1 MALKKAAVAVRPK
14 SFAIKGALLP
24 MTLLELKSLNADQVR
39 EELTLK
45 VESAPDFF
53 SGTPVV
59 LSVENLTNANS
70 DFLGAVVA
78 LCEQLG
84 FRLAGIKGSEPWLS
98 PFTAHLRLG
107 LFPAGKGRVA
117 DDLDTPLEAVK
128 ATNLDASKENPSKE
142 QDITTEQPAPKT
154 IIEVRETTVVT
165 PSKTITTPVRSG
177 QQIYSEGDLI
187 VLAPVSAGAELLA
200 VGNIHVYSP
209 LRGRALAGV
218 QGDESAR
225 IFCMSQEAELVSIA
239 GHFMIDEILRKASW
253 KTAAQVFF
261 ERGELHV
268 EALQIATA

>member
-1 MALKKAAVAVRPK
+1 MALKKAAVAVRPQ

-24 MTLLELKSLNADQVR
+24 MTLLELKSLSADAVR
-39 EELTLK
+39 AELTLK

-59 LSVENLTNANS
+59 LSVENLAGANS
-70 DFLGAVVA
+70 DFLSAVVT

-84 FRLAGIKGSEPWLS
+84 FRLAGIKGSEPWL
-98 PFTAHLRLG
+98 PAFTASLRLG

-117 DDLDTPLEAVK
+117 DDLDISLAVAK
-128 ATNLDASKENPSKE
+128 TINLDTAE
-142 QDITTEQPAPKT
+142 QLAPKT

-165 PSKTITTPVRSG
+165 PSKTITAPVRSG
-177 QQIYSEGDLI
+177 QQIYSDGDLI

-268 EALQIATA
+268 ESLQMAIA